1 VLGVALAGDVA
12 AETEDRTIGV
22 AEPIVVAGAAAALAA
37 EGMLGVTESTVVEVG
52 DRAVFVTVGGIGVGG
67 VTAEGLAVCFSTTT
81 ATAGP
86 AAACR

>member
-1 VLGVALAGDVA
+1 VLGVVLAGGVA
-12 AETEDRTIGV
+12 AETEDRV
-22 AEPIVVAGAAAALAA
+22 AEPIAVTRSVAALAA
-37 EGMLGVTESTVVEVG
+37 EGVLGVTESTVVELG
-52 DRAVFVTVGGIGVGG
+52 DGAVFVTVGGIGVGG